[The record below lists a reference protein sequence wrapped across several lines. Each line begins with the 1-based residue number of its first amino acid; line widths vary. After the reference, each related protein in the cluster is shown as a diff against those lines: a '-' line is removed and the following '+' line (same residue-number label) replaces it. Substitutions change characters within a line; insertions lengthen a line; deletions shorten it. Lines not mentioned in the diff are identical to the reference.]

1 MAAVREILLR
11 KGTEV
16 ARIAPDATALDA
28 ACSMNS
34 RRIGSL
40 VVVEKGEVVGIVT
53 ERDIMTRVVAD
64 ERDPSRTL
72 VREIMTAKLAT
83 CTPEMPLEEC
93 RELLIGRR
101 IRRLPVIV
109 DGELSGIITQG
120 DVMRQEMEEA
130 RAMIGYLN
138 EYMESPPTPPGGRC

>member
-1 MAAVREILLR
+1 MASVKDILDR

-16 ARIAPDATALDA
+16 ARIAPNATALDA

-40 VVVEKGEVVGIVT
+40 VVVEKGKIVGIVT

-72 VREIMTAKLAT
+72 VRDIMTSKLAVCAPAT
-83 CTPEMPLEEC
+83 PLEEC
-93 RELLIGRR
+93 REMLIGRR

-109 DGELSGIITQG
+109 DDELIGIVTQG

-130 RAMIGYLN
+130 RVMIGYLT
-138 EYMESPPTPPGGRC
+138 EYMESPPTPTGSR